1 MPDPAQMAGRP
12 LPAPELETG
21 MVSVRVVRERMGNNV
36 TNHPVTLAGPGQ
48 RLDANTDA
56 QGRATFGDVPPGTRV
71 VVQTVVDGET
81 LQSAPFTIPASGGVR
96 IALIAGLEAA
106 AARERLEREQAAQQP
121 ARQGIVVF
129 GGESRVILEFQDD
142 NLQVFYLLDIV
153 NNARTPIDIGEPLF
167 IVLPE
172 AASGAG
178 ALEGSSTLAVVQ
190 GDRIRINGPFPPGVT
205 QVQVGYRLPYSGDTT
220 VVSQQWPA
228 AFEQVFVAAEKV
240 GNLQIASPQFQQQ
253 REANAGGAPFLMA
266 TGGRINAG
274 GSLTLTLTGL
284 PHRNTHG
291 ARCRRR
297 RRGADTG
304 RRVLGGADRTS
315 GAQYAHRG
323 AQATQGQ
330 ALCRS
335 RRARRGSSP
344 SARRRAA
351 LRLASSDAR
360 RAAGTSHGRARPWRW
375 RGRRCVNVD
384 FSQVTVSNLSRHFGR
399 RKALSQISFDCHA
412 GEILG
417 LLGPN
422 GAGKST
428 LLAILATLL
437 VPSSGEVTYGGHRAR
452 NAGATLRSRL
462 GMLGHDLFLYPELTA
477 RENLSFFARL
487 YGLDDVD
494 TRVAKSLDQARLTD
508 RADDQVTGFS
518 RGMRQRL
525 ALERALVHNP
535 RLLLLDEPFTG
546 LDQASTTALVSRLRQ
561 LQAQGCLIVL
571 ATHDLEVAEPIL
583 SRSLFLRSGRLVSD
597 LDASGSLRSRYLR
610 VIAQE

>member
-1 MPDPAQMAGRP
+1 MRAILIGIVIVALAVSVTAQQMPDPAQMAGQP

-56 QGRATFGDVPPGTRV
+56 QGRATFGDVPPGMRV

-81 LQSAPFTIPASGGVR
+81 LQSVPFTIPASGGVR
-96 IALIAGLEAA
+96 IALIAGLDAA

-240 GNLQIASPQFQQQ
+240 GSLQIASPQFQQQ
-253 REANAGGAPFLMA
+253 QEANAGGSPFLMA

-274 GSLTLTLTGL
+274 GSLTVTLTGL
-284 PHRNTHG
+284 PHRNTMVRDVG
-291 ARCRRR
+291 VAV
-297 RRGADTG
+297 G
-304 RRVLGGADRTS
+304 VLILVAGFW
-315 GAQYAHRG
+315 
-323 AQATQGQ
+323 
-330 ALCRS
+330 
-335 RRARRGSSP
+335 
-344 SARRRAA
+344 AA
-351 LRLASSDAR
+351 L
-360 RAAGTSHGRARPWRW
+360 T
-375 RGRRCVNVD
+375 
-384 FSQVTVSNLSRHFGR
+384 
-399 RKALSQISFDCHA
+399 
-412 GEILG
+412 
-417 LLGPN
+417 GP
-422 GAGKST
+422 
-428 LLAILATLL
+428 
-437 VPSSGEVTYGGHRAR
+437 RAR
-452 NAGATLRSRL
+452 NTRIEELKRRKDKLFADLVVLEEDHRHQRVDERRYTSRRQTLVS
-462 GMLGHDLFLYPELTA
+462 
-477 RENLSFFARL
+477 
-487 YGLDDVD
+487 
-494 TRVAKSLDQARLTD
+494 Q
-508 RADDQVTGFS
+508 
-518 RGMRQRL
+518 
-525 ALERALVHNP
+525 LERVMGE
-535 RLLLLDEPFTG
+535 LDRGGGEG
-546 LDQASTTALVSRLRQ
+546 
-561 LQAQGCLIVL
+561 
-571 ATHDLEVAEPIL
+571 VA
-583 SRSLFLRSGRLVSD
+583 
-597 LDASGSLRSRYLR
+597 A
-610 VIAQE
+610 